1 MRRKTKPY
9 DQMTTKKLAKA
20 TAEFDREFIADSAVP
35 APPEEKARWLK
46 AVRKPGRPRQGRA
59 SK

>member
-1 MRRKTKPY
+1 
-9 DQMTTKKLAKA
+9 MTTKKLAKA